1 MQLIVLTSHPRR
13 VRLRS
18 GVRKTWKKR
27 WFVLTDTTLSY
38 YEGTDTNFMKT
49 LKGSIDMSRATS
61 VRNSTCPTQS
71 SENFELEIETPNR
84 TYRLVVPTK
93 YERDHWVKDLTAA
106 VQNESGSPSVASKPK
121 RENVDPIEWYKGN
134 YGA

>member
-1 MQLIVLTSHPRR
+1 VWLH
-13 VRLRS
+13 S

-84 TYRLVVPTK
+84 TYRLVVATK
-93 YERDHWVKDLTAA
+93 YERDQWVKDLTAA
-106 VQNESGSPSVASKPK
+106 VKNESGSSSVASKPK
-121 RENVDPIEWYKGN
+121 QENIDPIEWYKGN